1 MRHAFIMDPLDRV
14 KAHKDTTYFLML
26 AARARGHE
34 VFYIDPGALFLR
46 HNAVF
51 AMASQVEVLADIKRP
66 FEVKDTQTLA
76 LESMDVVWIR
86 QDPPFDRRYLYVTLI
101 LDYLPSEVQVINRP
115 STIRDWN
122 EKLAALRYPELTPRT
137 LVSRSE
143 VEIEAFLQDQ
153 DRITVKPVDG
163 HGGKGIIFLEKNTP
177 QEQRKQQLSEAT
189 HQERHWVIA
198 QEYLPAAREGDKRI
212 LLLDGQPLGAILRV
226 HAEGVELN
234 NLDQG
239 GSAQPSE
246 LTERDKQICALMQ
259 QDLVDHGVRFAG
271 IDVIGGMLI
280 EVNITSP
287 TGLQEMS
294 RFDRRD
300 HHLRIIETL
309 EG

>member
-1 MRHAFIMDPLDRV
+1 M
-14 KAHKDTTYFLML
+14 
-26 AARARGHE
+26 
-34 VFYIDPGALFLR
+34 
-46 HNAVF
+46 N
-51 AMASQVEVLADIKRP
+51 
-66 FEVKDTQTLA
+66 
-76 LESMDVVWIR
+76 
-86 QDPPFDRRYLYVTLI
+86 
-101 LDYLPSEVQVINRP
+101 
-115 STIRDWN
+115 
-122 EKLAALRYPELTPRT
+122 
-137 LVSRSE
+137 
-143 VEIEAFLQDQ
+143 
-153 DRITVKPVDG
+153 
-163 HGGKGIIFLEKNTP
+163 
-177 QEQRKQQLSEAT
+177 
-189 HQERHWVIA
+189 A